1 LVIVIAFG
9 VECCDV
15 GGHERAADGGWF
27 GESSL
32 SNKLDFCYLQLG

>member
-1 LVIVIAFG
+1 MIVFR
-9 VECCDV
+9 VEFCYV

-32 SNKLDFCYLQLG
+32 SNKLDLCYLRQGKF